1 VPSAGNS
8 TEVSFPSRRAVP
20 ALVVA
25 LFVVG
30 SLVAVA
36 SSLIA
41 KPADVLERPIR
52 ARVTVIPVNFDRDA
66 PAHIQFG
73 KLTYRGGLNLFA
85 RSRHFGGFS
94 GIALDASGTTLLAVT
109 DAGSWM
115 RATLDYDGR
124 WLKGMADVTLGPI
137 LGHDGKPL
145 AIDAERDAE
154 GFALAAGDTLSGAAL
169 VSFER
174 EHRILRYPFDIKRFG
189 PPTGVVPLPKE
200 ASAMVA
206 NQGLEA
212 VALIRAGRLK
222 GSVVAFSE
230 RLKDRNGNLKGWLI
244 GGPAAGTITVRR
256 LGGFDITDAAGLP
269 DGGLILLERRFRY
282 SEGVKMRIRRIPVA
296 ELKPGKLIEGE
307 VLLEATDRLN
317 IDNMEAIAVH
327 RSRAGETILT
337 LMSDDNYSPLQRSLI
352 MQFALP

>member
-1 VPSAGNS
+1 MGVVA
-8 TEVSFPSRRAVP
+8 T
-20 ALVVA
+20 ALV
-25 LFVVG
+25 
-30 SLVAVA
+30 
-36 SSLIA
+36 A
-41 KPADVLERPIR
+41 KPADVPERPITVR
-52 ARVTVIPVNFDRDA
+52 LTVIPVNFDRDQ
-66 PAHIQFG
+66 PEQLQFG

-94 GIALDASGTTLLAVT
+94 GIALDASGQTLLAVT
-109 DAGSWM
+109 DAGAWM

-124 WLKGMADVTLGPI
+124 WLKGMDNVVLGPI

-145 AIDAERDAE
+145 ASDAERDAE
-154 GFALAAGDTLSGAAL
+154 GLALVAGDTHSGAAL

-174 EHRILRYPFDIKRFG
+174 EHRLLRYAFTPQRFG
-189 PPTGVVPLPKE
+189 PPDGVVPLPKE
-200 ASAMVA
+200 AQAMDA

-212 VALIRAGRLK
+212 VATIRAGRLK
-222 GSVVAFSE
+222 GTVVAFSE
-230 RLKDRNGNLKGWLI
+230 RLKDKNGNLKGWLL
-244 GGPAAGTITVRR
+244 GGPAAGTIIVRR

-282 SEGVKMRIRRIPVA
+282 SEGVKMRIRRISAA

-337 LMSDDNYSPLQRSLI
+337 LMSDDNFSPLQRSLI